1 MSNNSFTRRTFLKAA
16 AAASAA
22 SALGL
27 PAFELRAARAALQAK
42 TSYNMVFIEVQPD
55 QVAGS
60 WSKGIAEVLQT
71 QQIIKYSLLDG
82 QSKVDVQIG
91 LMDTAITQGVD
102 AIFLQPVDSVAIG
115 PSIKKATD
123 AGIPVLTL
131 NIDSTQAHA
140 AHVEMNHY
148 FGAIDIA
155 DAMGK
160 AMGGK
165 GNVVI
170 LNAPPGII
178 IRDQRTNGFKKGMEK
193 YPDIKIVAD
202 QSAEWQRKKAADV
215 LSALMVAN
223 KDITGVYGV
232 NDEMALGAVDVLKA
246 QNLIGKVVVFGND
259 GEKAALESIEA
270 GELTGTQYTDV
281 YQQGRFAGS
290 VATVLATG
298 GVNPT
303 AFQQQSHLLM
313 PYFILTKDNVKQI
326 QPNQRW
332 G

>member
-1 MSNNSFTRRTFLKAA
+1 MSKSNNTSNRGLRRRNFLMLA

-22 SALGL
+22 SVVGI
-27 PAFELRAARAALQAK
+27 PSFGIGQVRTARAAK
-42 TSYNMVFIEVQPD
+42 DSYKMVFIEVQPD

-60 WSKGIAEVLQT
+60 WSKGIAEVLKT
-71 QQIIKYSLLDG
+71 QQIISYDLLDG
-82 QSKVDVQIG
+82 QQKVDVQIS

-102 AIFLQPVDSVAIG
+102 AIFLQPADSVAIG
-115 PSIKKATD
+115 PSIKKAMD

-131 NIDSTQAHA
+131 NIDSTQVHA

-202 QSAEWQRKKAADV
+202 QSAEMQRKKASDV
-215 LSALMVAN
+215 MSA
-223 KDITGVYGV
+223 
-232 NDEMALGAVDVLKA
+232 
-246 QNLIGKVVVFGND
+246 
-259 GEKAALESIEA
+259 
-270 GELTGTQYTDV
+270 
-281 YQQGRFAGS
+281 
-290 VATVLATG
+290 
-298 GVNPT
+298 
-303 AFQQQSHLLM
+303 
-313 PYFILTKDNVKQI
+313 
-326 QPNQRW
+326 QRA
-332 G
+332 